1 MEPLSG
7 YELGIRRILAIR
19 SPNQQAKQQQQ
30 QEQQQENLFHNGYH
44 YHRLEGLLIVIRNVW
59 INIQI

>member
-19 SPNQQAKQQQQ
+19 SPNQQGKQQQ
-30 QEQQQENLFHNGYH
+30 QEQQQKILFHNGCY
-44 YHRLEGLLIVIRNVW
+44 YRRLEGLLIVIHNVW